1 MACWQAQFGYSIVVG
16 QHPSVPEQAKS
27 SKLDI
32 IFLRELRVDAVV
44 GIYEWEKR
52 IRQKVSIDL
61 EMGADIRKAAASD
74 AIEDTL
80 NYKAVAKRVITFVEE
95 SRYDLIETMAEHI
108 AELLLR
114 EFDMPWVRVSLSKP
128 GAVRG
133 SKAVGIVI
141 ERGSRT

>member
-1 MACWQAQFGYSIVVG
+1 M
-16 QHPSVPEQAKS
+16 PEQAKS